1 VVELAIALGI
11 AVSLLVSE
19 VVGISAAGLV
29 VPGYLALHLDQ
40 PARLAATFAVA
51 LATWALVRFGL
62 SRLVVLY
69 GRRRLA
75 VAVLAGFLL
84 NVLAERLLLALPAQ
98 PVDARVIGYIV
109 PGLIASEAIS
119 QGVVPTFAVTLL
131 VAVVVRVL
139 LVLLLPWVA

>member
-19 VVGISAAGLV
+19 VVGVSAAGLV

-84 NVLAERLLLALPAQ
+84 NVLAERLLLAFPAQ

-109 PGLIASEAIS
+109 PGLIASEAAS

-131 VAVVVRVL
+131 VAVAVRLL

>member
-19 VVGISAAGLV
+19 VVGVSAAGLV

-109 PGLIASEAIS
+109 PGLIASEAVS
-119 QGVVPTFAVTLL
+119 QGVVPTFAVTIL
-131 VAVVVRVL
+131 VAVVVRL
-139 LVLLLPWVA
+139 LLALLLPWMA

>member
-11 AVSLLVSE
+11 AVSLLASE
-19 VVGISAAGLV
+19 VVGVSAAGLV

-84 NVLAERLLLALPAQ
+84 NVLAERLLLALPSQ
-98 PVDARVIGYIV
+98 PIDARVIDYII
-109 PGLIASEAIS
+109 PELIASKAAS
-119 QGVVPTFAVTLL
+119 QGVVPTFAMTLL
-131 VAVVVRVL
+131 VAVVVRLL
-139 LVLLLPWVA
+139 LVVLLPWIA